1 MFVEFGILL
10 IGALSH
16 RADMKVKGMENSVG
30 GETLKE
36 FALLQALSALLP
48 LTCNFLRII

>member
-1 MFVEFGILL
+1 MSVEFGILL

-30 GETLKE
+30 GETQTHTVQRRSKSPVNTD
-36 FALLQALSALLP
+36 LL
-48 LTCNFLRII
+48 IVE